1 MPGPDEPLPI
11 YTVESDLNRAVAPG
25 CRVLVQAPTGS
36 GKSTQ
41 VPQMLIRSDLVGDG
55 EILVL
60 QPRRLAARLLAQRVA
75 SEMGTAVGDRVGYQ
89 VRFESKVS
97 RNTRIKYL
105 TEGILLRRLID
116 DPKLEG
122 VAAVL
127 FDEFHER
134 HLYGDISLGRVLLLQ
149 GTTRPDLRLVVMSAT
164 LDTDDL
170 AAFLAP
176 CTRVQSEG
184 RTHPVERRFVRRAPS
199 RDGLCSTAARETAD
213 MMLASEEGN
222 ALVFMPG
229 AWEIRRTID
238 SLRPLLA
245 GSGIEV
251 QPLHGDLTADQQ
263 NAAVETGQ
271 RRRVIVSTNIAETS
285 ITIPGIRYVVDSGLA
300 RMAAY
305 DARRGI
311 NTLLIE
317 KISRASAAQRAGR
330 AGRTGP
336 GTALALWTERDHAS
350 RSGFDVPEV
359 RRLDLCEAILAL
371 RAGGIQD
378 LETFPWVESPGLEH
392 LERADRQ
399 LHELGAIGLDGRVT
413 ELGRDML
420 AFPVHPRI
428 GRVLIEGAALG
439 CLPDAA
445 RVAALTQG
453 RGLYVGKRGR
463 GQQRAR
469 EAFIDR
475 HEENDLLADLRAL
488 AFAERMRFE
497 PRACGDAG
505 LHALSARQA
514 VQLADRLVR
523 AAAERGFSREGRPAG
538 HEALAR
544 CLLAGFSDHLAFRQ
558 DRGTLR
564 CSLVGGRRATLARE
578 SLVQQSRLLVAVEI
592 SEIEGRDASV
602 TTLLSSCCAIEED
615 WLLDAFPDDFSEE
628 EVVGLDPV
636 ARRISRRRRRR
647 FRDLVLEDR
656 ESGEASDSE
665 VAAVLAEEVGAG
677 RYSLPQWDEKVETWI
692 RRVNLLASLF
702 PEYEIAPLTDEDRP
716 LLIEQIC
723 LGARSFRALR
733 RQPIWPVLHTWLTP
747 EQHGVLD
754 YLLPERYVLPSGRTA
769 RIRYGALPPPVLSAR
784 IQDLYDLKGELTVA
798 EGRQRLKIEIL
809 APNQRP
815 IQVTENLDSF
825 WRETYPDIRPALAGR
840 YPKHEWR

>member
-1 MPGPDEPLPI
+1 MSGESEALPI
-11 YTVESDLNRAVAPG
+11 YAVESDLLRVITPG

-41 VPQMLIRSDLVGDG
+41 VPQMLLRSDRVEGG

-60 QPRRLAARLLAQRVA
+60 QPRRLAARMLAQRVA
-75 SEMGTAVGDRVGYQ
+75 REVGSPLGEVVGYQ

-97 RNTRIKYL
+97 RSTRIKYL

-116 DPKLEG
+116 DPQLQG

-134 HLYGDISLGRVLLLQ
+134 HLYGDISLGRTLLLQ
-149 GTTRPDLRLVVMSAT
+149 RTTRPDLRLVVMSAT
-164 LDTDDL
+164 LDAEDL
-170 AAFLAP
+170 EGFLAP
-176 CTRVQSEG
+176 CALVRSDG
-184 RTHPVERRFVRRAPS
+184 RTHPVEQRFLRKAPL
-199 RDGLCSTAARETAD
+199 RDEICEVAARETAD
-213 MMLASEEGN
+213 LMLASDRGN

-238 SLRPLLA
+238 CLRPRLA

-251 QPLHGDLTADQQ
+251 QPLHGELPADQQ
-263 NAAVETGQ
+263 NAAVEAGN

-285 ITIPGIRYVVDSGLA
+285 ITIPGILFVVDSGLA

-305 DARRGI
+305 DARRGL

-330 AGRTGP
+330 AGRTAP

-350 RSGFDVPEV
+350 RPGFEVPEI
-359 RRLDLCEAILAL
+359 RRLDLCEVILAL

-378 LETFPWVESPGLEH
+378 MDVFPWLEPPGAEH

-399 LHELGAIGLDGRVT
+399 LRELGAVDLHGGVT

-453 RGLYVGKRGR
+453 RGLFVGKRGR
-463 GQQRAR
+463 GQQQAR
-469 EAFIDR
+469 EAFTDR

-488 AFAERMRFE
+488 AFAERMRFN
-497 PRACGDAG
+497 PGSCGEAG
-505 LHALSARQA
+505 LHALTAKQA

-523 AAAERGFSREGRPAG
+523 AAASRGFSREGRPAG
-538 HEALAR
+538 HEVLAR
-544 CLLAGFSDHLAFRQ
+544 CVLAGFSDHLAFRQ

-578 SLVQQSRLLVAVEI
+578 SLVQQSRLLVAIEI

-602 TTLLSSCCAIEED
+602 TTLLSSCCGIEED
-615 WLLDAFPDDFSEE
+615 WLRDAFPDDFSEE
-628 EVVGLDPV
+628 ETVGLDPV
-636 ARRISRRRRRR
+636 ARRITRRRLRR
-647 FRDLVLEDR
+647 FRDLILEDR
-656 ESGEASDSE
+656 ESGEASDSAA
-665 VAAVLAEEVGAG
+665 AAVLATEVQAG
-677 RYSLPQWDEKVETWI
+677 RCALPQWDEAVETWI
-692 RRVNLLASLF
+692 RRVNLLAALF
-702 PEYEIAPLTDEDRP
+702 PEYGIAPLTEEDRP
-716 LLIEQIC
+716 LLIEQVC

-747 EQHGVLD
+747 EQHSVLD
-754 YLLPERYVLPSGRTA
+754 YHLPERYALPSGWNA
-769 RIRYGALPPPVLSAR
+769 RIRYEGDPPPILSAR
-784 IQDLYDLKGELTVA
+784 IQDLYDVEGELTVA
-798 EGRQRLKIEIL
+798 EGRQRLRIEIL

-825 WRETYPDIRPALAGR
+825 WRETYPDIKPALAGR

>member
-1 MPGPDEPLPI
+1 MPAESEPLPI
-11 YTVESDLNRAVAPG
+11 YSVESALVQAVRPG

-41 VPQMLIRSDLVGDG
+41 VPQMLLRAASDEGG

-60 QPRRLAARLLAQRVA
+60 QPRRLAARLLARRVA
-75 SEMGTAVGDRVGYQ
+75 HEMGTPLGRKVGYQ

-97 RNTRIKYL
+97 GETRIKYL

-116 DPKLEG
+116 DPQLKG
-122 VAAVL
+122 VSAIL

-134 HLYGDISLGRVLLLQ
+134 HLYGDISLGRALLLQ
-149 GTTRPDLRLVVMSAT
+149 RTTRPDLCLVVMSAT
-164 LDTDDL
+164 LDTEDL
-170 AAFLAP
+170 ECFLRP
-176 CTRVQSEG
+176 CILVRSEG
-184 RTHPVERRFVRRAPS
+184 RTYPVEQRFLRKGPQ
-199 RDGLCSTAARETAD
+199 RDEICDVAARETVAL
-213 MMLASEEGN
+213 MQASDQGN

-229 AWEIRRTID
+229 AWEIRRTIEC
-238 SLRPLLA
+238 LRPRLA
-245 GSGIEV
+245 GTGITV
-251 QPLHGDLTADQQ
+251 QPLHGELPVEEQ
-263 NAAVETGQ
+263 NAAVETGV

-285 ITIPGIRYVVDSGLA
+285 ITIPGIRFVIDSGLA

-305 DARRGI
+305 DPRRGI

-330 AGRTGP
+330 AGRTAA

-350 RSGFDVPEV
+350 RPAFEAPEI
-359 RRLDLCEAILAL
+359 RRLDLCEVILAL

-378 LETFPWVESPGLEH
+378 LKTFPWLEPPGTDH
-392 LERADRQ
+392 LERANRQ
-399 LHELGAIGLDGRVT
+399 LYELGAVDAGGGVT

-428 GRVLIEGAALG
+428 GRVLVEGARQG

-453 RGLYVGKRGR
+453 RGLYVGKKGK
-463 GQQRAR
+463 GQQQAR

-488 AFAERMRFE
+488 SFAQKMRFD
-497 PRACGDAG
+497 PRSCGEAG
-505 LHALSARQA
+505 LHAISARQA

-523 AAAERGFSREGRPAG
+523 AATSRGFSREGRPAEHG
-538 HEALAR
+538 SLAR
-544 CLLAGFSDHLAFRQ
+544 CILAGFSDHLAFRQ

-592 SEIEGRDASV
+592 SEVEGRDKSV
-602 TTLLSSCCAIEED
+602 TTLLSSCCGVEED
-615 WLLDAFPDDFSEE
+615 WLRESFPDDFTEE
-628 EVVGLDPV
+628 ETVGIDPV
-636 ARRISRRRRRR
+636 ARRISRRRLRR

-656 ESGEASDSE
+656 ECGEASDSE
-665 VAAVLAEEVGAG
+665 AAAVLAAEVQAG
-677 RYSLPQWDEKVETWI
+677 RCVLPQWDEKVETWI

-702 PEYEIAPLTDEDRP
+702 PEYEIATLTVEDRP
-716 LLIEQIC
+716 FLVEQIC

-733 RQPIWPVLHTWLTP
+733 RQAVWPVLQTWLTP
-747 EQHGVLD
+747 EQRAALD
-754 YLLPERYVLPSGRTA
+754 YHLPERYVLPSGWKA
-769 RIRYGALPPPVLSAR
+769 RIRYEPEGSPILSAR
-784 IQDLYDLKGELTVA
+784 IQDLYGLEGVLTIA
-798 EGRQRLKIEIL
+798 DGRQGLKIEIL

-815 IQVTENLDSF
+815 IQITENLDSF
-825 WRETYPDIRPALAGR
+825 WRDTYPEIKPALAGR